1 MNIALIG
8 LGMVSG
14 THVAA
19 IRASDQGLSLAGV
32 LGRNLE
38 KTAEFARRNETR
50 AFVSVEEIAN
60 DPNVD
65 FAIIATPP
73 DQRTELVR
81 ILSTASKPILM
92 EKPIERTLGAAKA
105 IVEQCEVSGVPL
117 GIVFQHRARAA
128 SHALKSAIEQG
139 ELGTIATVEI
149 RVPWWRD
156 QSYYDEPGRG
166 TYARDGG
173 GVMISQAIH
182 TLDLAMWLLGPISNI
197 QAVMRKTPLHDLE
210 AEDWAG
216 AVFEMDNGAVGTL
229 MATTAEYPGSAES
242 ITIQGT
248 LAKAHLE
255 SGVLT
260 VTTFDGRKSTVG
272 ETAATG
278 GGADPMAFTHAWHQA
293 VIEDFAKAVSSGTQ
307 PMATGRSALLTHA
320 VIDAMQIANR
330 TGQKTRVIS

>member
-32 LGRNLE
+32 LGRNPD
-38 KTAEFARRNETR
+38 KAAEFARRNETR
-50 AFVSVEEIAN
+50 AFVSVEKIAN
-60 DPNVD
+60 DPKVD

-128 SHALKSAIEQG
+128 SQALKSAIERG
-139 ELGTIATVEI
+139 ELGAIATVEI

-173 GVMISQAIH
+173 GAMISQAIH

-248 LAKAHLE
+248 LTKAHLE

-260 VTTFDGRKSTVG
+260 VTTFDGRESTVG